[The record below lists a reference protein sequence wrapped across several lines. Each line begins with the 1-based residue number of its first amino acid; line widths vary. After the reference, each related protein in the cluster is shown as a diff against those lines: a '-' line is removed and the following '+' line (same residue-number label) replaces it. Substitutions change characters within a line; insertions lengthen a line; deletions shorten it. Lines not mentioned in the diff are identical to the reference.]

1 MVQLR
6 VYMCLPSYMAH
17 GCLFHTHAHTHIYI
31 YIICI
36 YICIYIY
43 MHIYIYSC
51 LYSLYKRR
59 NACVLLFWS
68 FLTSSQSWL
77 QSGEFCS
84 NSFQGESKSPVLSGV
99 NSSKHDNHMKLCG
112 SVSTIS
118 LRVFSHWHDSELG
131 HATVC
136 YKCIRTHTLF
146 NVRWNLNIYIYIR
159 GMQSMGSHQKKMNN
173 GILIHSAALSTPPAE
188 DDVSD
193 RPQVTSRRQ
202 QVPTD
207 HSQDFG
213 VETCWSQASA
223 MSRCGHVFTFLIFL
237 FFWLWSFC
245 MYVHVEA
252 ASLSLSLSLSCSLSL
267 PLPTYIY
274 ISIYCM

>member
-1 MVQLR
+1 MWV
-6 VYMCLPSYMAH
+6 C
-17 GCLFHTHAHTHIYI
+17 FDN
-31 YIICI
+31 
-36 YICIYIY
+36 
-43 MHIYIYSC
+43 
-51 LYSLYKRR
+51 K
-59 NACVLLFWS
+59 F
-68 FLTSSQSWL
+68 
-77 QSGEFCS
+77 
-84 NSFQGESKSPVLSGV
+84 ES
-99 NSSKHDNHMKLCG
+99 
-112 SVSTIS
+112 
-118 LRVFSHWHDSELG
+118 FSHWHDSELG

-159 GMQSMGSHQKKMNN
+159 GMQSMGSHQKMNN

-193 RPQVTSRRQ
+193 RSQVTSRRQ

-252 ASLSLSLSLSCSLSL
+252 ASLSLSCSLSP